1 MSLSTDQ
8 QEKNTFCI
16 ELAKDII
23 TPILTMHTHT
33 SVNTSVLYVIINI
46 SLAKHYVL
54 PFITTRGE
62 TRRQTVTQAQYK
74 KHGIITVTKTLEVG
88 AEINVPPDII

>member
-23 TPILTMHTHT
+23 TPILTMHVHILTIQSTPVSYMSLLTFHLP
-33 SVNTSVLYVIINI
+33 NTLCITLY
-46 SLAKHYVL
+46 HD
-54 PFITTRGE
+54 PG
-62 TRRQTVTQAQYK
+62 
-74 KHGIITVTKTLEVG
+74 
-88 AEINVPPDII
+88 